1 MWKPFAVLLFFICVI
16 VKAGSVAAISFEPRD
31 FDALVAESD
40 QIIIGTV
47 ASTNARRTG
56 TREIVTDFRFAD
68 LNVIKGAIAAPTL
81 TVTMLGG
88 TIGIEAL
95 TIAGAPTFQPGIRYL
110 VFISGNG
117 TVMFPLVG
125 GPQGIFQIRKD
136 PVSGVARVYDYS
148 GHALCRL
155 PGRADTAI
163 VDQLNADA
171 NEAISEN
178 AFVDAIRTQLGIR
191 RPQ

>member
-31 FDALVAESD
+31 FGALAAESD

-56 TREIVTDFRFAD
+56 ARAIVTDFRFAD
-68 LNVIKGAIAAPTL
+68 LNVIKGSIATPTL
-81 TVTMLGG
+81 TVTLLGG
-88 TIGIEAL
+88 TIGTEAL
-95 TIAGAPTFQPGIRYL
+95 TVAGAPTFQAGIRYL
-110 VFISGNG
+110 VFVSGNG
-117 TVMFPLVG
+117 SVMFPLVG

-148 GHALCRL
+148 GHALSRL

-178 AFVDAIRTQLGIR
+178 AFIDAIRTQLGIR

>member
-31 FDALVAESD
+31 FGALAAESD

-56 TREIVTDFRFAD
+56 VREIVTDYRFDD
-68 LNVIKGAIAAPTL
+68 LTVIKGSVAAPTL

-88 TIGIEAL
+88 TIGTEAL

-110 VFISGNG
+110 VFVSGNG
-117 TVMFPLVG
+117 AVMYPLVG

-148 GHALCRL
+148 GHAQTRL
-155 PGRADTAI
+155 PGRADTVI
-163 VDQLNADA
+163 VNQLDADA
-171 NEAISEN
+171 NEAISEY
-178 AFVDAIRTQLGIR
+178 AFVEAIRTQLGIR
-191 RPQ
+191 RAQ